1 MADRRCTHQ
10 RNVTGVLNCD
20 LSRNGEQKFLYSTQ
34 FKVNICIECG
44 RAELYCDAHQD
55 VCTWLASDLST
66 TDAESPRESESPHNG
81 RG

>member
-1 MADRRCTHQ
+1 MAVRRCPHKH
-10 RNVTGVLNCD
+10 NVTGVLNCD
-20 LSRNGEQKFLYSTQ
+20 LSRSWQQNSLYSTQ

-44 RAELYCDAHQD
+44 RTEFYCDAHQD

-66 TDAESPRESESPHNG
+66 THAESPRESESPHNG